1 MKTSKTIVEKK
12 KPNSLYTLEN
22 LFHKYDAYSC
32 PYCTNLPEILSY
44 NEGNG
49 MIKFKCKKH
58 GENSLDIQEYLENM
72 QKYAPISELNS
83 KNKCSQHKNEPY
95 IYYCLTCEESL
106 CQKCIKDFQ
115 KQHENHIKYNIES
128 LRPNNNEILLI
139 KNKIG
144 LYIQKKNEYMK
155 KIRNLDDKI
164 TFCDALINTL
174 EKQKPNYF
182 LNINIKHL
190 LYGEKINLDEIVK
203 DFQKKTGQ
211 TEVESK
217 KEIFDDFVKNNFLK
231 ATEGMN
237 QLNLLN
243 KNLGNEFINE
253 LMTGIEKTSI
263 FKILKFGGKIS
274 NPKEVIEIK
283 NIKILNLRG
292 NKISNISFLL
302 KKDFSSLEILSLNDN
317 KIISIDILKN
327 INFPYLKEL
336 YLSKN
341 KINSIDVLSELKIK
355 KLQIL
360 WLSENNII
368 SIDVFEKVDFPQL
381 RKLGLNKNNIKDINV
396 FKKTKFPQLFELYL
410 NENNFNVDDF
420 YELIE
425 KLSIKIKE
433 FYY

>member
-360 WLSENNII
+360 WLSENNIN
-368 SIDVFEKVDFPQL
+368 SIDVFEKVNFPQL

-410 NENNFNVDDF
+410 NENDFNVDDF

-433 FYY
+433 LYY